1 MQTPLI
7 KLELDLNSPEMEEST
22 KTASISEILD
32 NPSLLIDSMLTLG
45 QIQRNKTVYLQIS
58 VQELIFDSKPC

>member
-1 MQTPLI
+1 
-7 KLELDLNSPEMEEST
+7 MEEST